1 MKSAGNVDS
10 AFISRRFCNWKDASG
25 EKGAFSNHEHS
36 KCHKSAVELVVT
48 LPRTTMD
55 VGEMLSSAHSEQKKA
70 NREYLLK
77 VIQNVRFLA
86 RQGLPLRG
94 DGKAEDSNFVQLLY
108 LRGQDDPSILHYL
121 QKKTDKY
128 SSHQIQNELLHV
140 MALKVTR
147 EIASVIRTA
156 NYYTLMAD
164 EVTDASN
171 REQVVICIRWVDE
184 EFQAHEEFIGLHKV
198 DSIAANVLVSVLKDT
213 LLRLN
218 LKITQCRGQCY
229 DGASNMS
236 GTKSGVAMQIA
247 TAESRAVYMH
257 CYGHALNLA
266 VGDTVQQSKLLRDT
280 LDTTGEISKLLKYSP
295 CHDSLFEKLKS
306 EIAPNQPG
314 FRTLCPTRWTVKES
328 SLESVIKNYV
338 VLQQLWE
345 EAKDFASDSESRS
358 RINGVQAQ
366 MERFE
371 YLFGLV
377 LGECVLKHT
386 DNLSKTL
393 QSPSLSAAEGQQ
405 IAEMT
410 RKTLEHIRSDECFD
424 AFWERV
430 LQVQQE
436 LGVQEPVLPRRRKA
450 PRRFEI
456 GTGDCAFPDTPKEFF
471 RRHYFEVLDL
481 IVNFIKDRFNHL
493 GMECTDNFRTCS

>member
-1 MKSAGNVDS
+1 
-10 AFISRRFCNWKDASG
+10 
-25 EKGAFSNHEHS
+25 
-36 KCHKSAVELVVT
+36 
-48 LPRTTMD
+48 
-55 VGEMLSSAHSEQKKA
+55 
-70 NREYLLK
+70 
-77 VIQNVRFLA
+77 
-86 RQGLPLRG
+86 
-94 DGKAEDSNFVQLLY
+94 
-108 LRGQDDPSILHYL
+108 
-121 QKKTDKY
+121 
-128 SSHQIQNELLHV
+128 
-140 MALKVTR
+140 
-147 EIASVIRTA
+147 
-156 NYYTLMAD
+156 MAD

-345 EAKDFASDSESRS
+345 EAKGIASDSESHS

-371 YLFGLV
+371 YLFVLV

-386 DNLSKTL
+386 DNLSKNL
-393 QSPSLSAAEGQQ
+393 QSPSLSAAEGQK
-405 IAEMT
+405 IAEIT
-410 RKTLEHIRSDECFD
+410 RKTMEHI
-424 AFWERV
+424 
-430 LQVQQE
+430 
-436 LGVQEPVLPRRRKA
+436 
-450 PRRFEI
+450 
-456 GTGDCAFPDTPKEFF
+456 
-471 RRHYFEVLDL
+471 
-481 IVNFIKDRFNHL
+481 
-493 GMECTDNFRTCS
+493 